1 MIKRLYSSSVTR
13 LSNFLF
19 FYEQNLLT
27 TTIFSFLFLINLVF
41 VGLPLFLIQLVLSKK
56 YPIRVVMLQTNYIG
70 HFCFDLDIIM
80 ARYNYSIVKAKGI
93 DLYFCQPNICNKFLL
108 KKAAKK
114 LIIIP
119 RFIALPVFFLNKVI
133 PVKSL
138 AVQKNYTNDSK
149 SRILINSGMPWLVFS
164 QKETL
169 KGEEVLKNLGV
180 TREFITL
187 YIRDSVYKKKFGKSY
202 ESNNSIFRNSNLS
215 DYIEGV
221 TELNKDFDIIR
232 MGRSLENISLNLKE
246 RLFIDY
252 AGSKLTSDFAD
263 FYISS
268 RSRFSL
274 NTDSGSIF
282 IPNSFRKPIFI
293 CNSSLF
299 GIINGSPCNLYL
311 LKSYVVGGNKLDL
324 MGLFEKRLDLISQ
337 QSSFE
342 SLNIEII
349 DNSAKDIKNLFLE
362 SIEFTEGS
370 WAPSKLNSYTQIAI
384 NKILLDLNLPKITAY
399 FPNSWLNENN
409 WFIEKILQPKV

>member
-1 MIKRLYSSSVTR
+1 MIKELYFLNATR
-13 LSNFLF
+13 ISNFLF

-27 TTIFSFLFLINLVF
+27 TAIFSFLFLIDVVF
-41 VGLPLFLIQLVLSKK
+41 IGLPLYLIQLVLIKK
-56 YPIRVVMLQTNYIG
+56 YPVRIVMLQTNYIG
-70 HFCFDLDIIM
+70 HFCFDLDIIF
-80 ARYNYSIVKAKGI
+80 ARYNYQNVKNKGL
-93 DLYFCQPNICNKFLL
+93 DLYFCQPNISNKFLL
-108 KKAAKK
+108 KKATEK
-114 LIIIP
+114 LIILP
-119 RFIALPVFFLNKVI
+119 RFIALPVFFLNKLI

-149 SRILINSGMPWLVFS
+149 SRLLINSSMPWLVFS
-164 QKETL
+164 QEEIL
-169 KGEEVLKNLGV
+169 IGEEVLKNLGV
-180 TREFITL
+180 TREFVTL
-187 YIRDSVYKKKFGKSY
+187 YIRDSVYKKKFGKSH
-202 ESNNSIFRNSNLS
+202 ETNDSIFRNSNLS
-215 DYIEGV
+215 DYIEGI
-221 TELNKDFDIIR
+221 TELYNDFDIIR
-232 MGRSLENISLNLKE
+232 MGRSLEDMSLNLKE
-246 RLFIDY
+246 RLVTDY
-252 AGSKLTSDFAD
+252 AGSNLTSDFAD

-282 IPNSFRKPIFI
+282 IPSNFRKPIFL

-324 MGLFEKRLDLISQ
+324 LSLFEKRFDLISQ

-362 SIEFTEGS
+362 SLEFTKGN
-370 WAPSKLNSYTQIAI
+370 WAPSKLNSDTQIAM

-399 FPNSWLNENN
+399 FPNGWLNKNN
-409 WFIEKILQPKV
+409 WFIEKILHLI